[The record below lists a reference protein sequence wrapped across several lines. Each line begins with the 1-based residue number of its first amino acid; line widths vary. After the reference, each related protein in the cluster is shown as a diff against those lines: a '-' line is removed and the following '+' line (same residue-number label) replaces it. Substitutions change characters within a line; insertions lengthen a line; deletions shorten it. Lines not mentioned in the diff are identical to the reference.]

1 MRSASITLNSAA
13 LTHNLTQ
20 VINAIP
26 EKTKVLAMVK
36 ADAYGHGVK
45 YCLPSLQKAD
55 GLGVA
60 CFTEAKQIRDLGWQK
75 VLVLIEGVFSQQEW
89 AESIEA
95 ECQSIIHHQNQVQWA
110 LQQVPASDSP
120 CRTIWLK
127 LNTGMNRLGFE
138 PEELV
143 SVAQTLV
150 DAGYN
155 LILTSHFA
163 NADRPEHPSNTNQ
176 IKMFIESLQD
186 LREKVDPNIK
196 ASLCNSA
203 GIINFPEC
211 HFDWVRPGIVL
222 YGSTPLDGISAQSL
236 QLKPV
241 MSFSASLMAIHNIA
255 AGAHV
260 GYGSRFVA
268 NRPIVKGIVSIGYG
282 DGYPRVVDGSA
293 WVSVQLAANEN
304 ETDIDRSIENDSGLT
319 TLRHYKCPVIGRVA
333 MDMIAIDLTE
343 VPNPTVG
350 CQVTLWGDP
359 DEGAPSVDDI
369 ANSAHTLGYELL
381 CRVTQRPIR
390 ITI

>member
-1 MRSASITLNSAA
+1 MRHASITLNSAA
-13 LTHNLTQ
+13 LTHNLNQ
-20 VINAIP
+20 VINKIP
-26 EKTKVLAMVK
+26 EKTQVLAMVK
-36 ADAYGHGVK
+36 ADAYGHGVRH
-45 YCLPSLQKAD
+45 CVPGLQQAD
-55 GLGVA
+55 ALGVA
-60 CFTEAKQIRDLGWQK
+60 CFDEAKQIRDLGWQK
-75 VLVLIEGVFSQQEW
+75 GVVLIEGVFSQQEW

-95 ECQSIIHHQNQVQWA
+95 KCQSIVHHQNQVQWA
-110 LQQVPASDSP
+110 LANLPAADSP

-138 PEELV
+138 PEEI
-143 SVAQTLV
+143 VAVAKTLV

-163 NADRPEHPSNTNQ
+163 NADRPDHPSNANQ
-176 IKMFIESLQD
+176 IKVFTDALTQ
-186 LREKVDPNIK
+186 LREQVDGHIK

-211 HFDWVRPGIVL
+211 HFDWVRPGIML
-222 YGSTPLDGISAQSL
+222 YGSTPLEGISAQEL

-241 MSFSASLMAIHNIA
+241 MTFSASLMAIHNIA
-255 AGAHV
+255 AGAPV

-293 WVSVQLAANEN
+293 WVTVKPQPSEADSDSSTAAKAAV
-304 ETDIDRSIENDSGLT
+304 S
-319 TLRHYKCPVIGRVA
+319 YKCPVIGRVA

-350 CQVTLWGDP
+350 YQVTLWGDP
-359 DEGAPSVDDI
+359 DKSEPSVDEI

-381 CRVTQRPIR
+381 CRVTQRPTRVVI
-390 ITI
+390 

>member
-1 MRSASITLNSAA
+1 MRHASITLNSAA
-13 LTHNLTQ
+13 LTHNLNQ
-20 VINAIP
+20 VINKIP
-26 EKTKVLAMVK
+26 EKTQVLAMVK
-36 ADAYGHGVK
+36 ADAYGHGVRH
-45 YCLPSLQKAD
+45 CVPGLQQAD
-55 GLGVA
+55 ALGVA
-60 CFTEAKQIRDLGWQK
+60 CFDEAKQIRDLGWQK
-75 VLVLIEGVFSQQEW
+75 GVVLIEGVFSQQEW

-95 ECQSIIHHQNQVQWA
+95 KCQSIVHHQNQVQWA
-110 LQQVPASDSP
+110 LANLPTADSP

-138 PEELV
+138 PEEI
-143 SVAQTLV
+143 VAVAKTLV

-163 NADRPEHPSNTNQ
+163 NADRPDHPSNANQ
-176 IKMFIESLQD
+176 IKVFTDALTQ
-186 LREKVDPNIK
+186 LREQVDGHIK
-196 ASLCNSA
+196 ASLCNSS

-211 HFDWVRPGIVL
+211 HFDWVRPGIML
-222 YGSTPLDGISAQSL
+222 YGSTPLEGISAQEL

-241 MSFSASLMAIHNIA
+241 MTFSASLMAIHNIA
-255 AGAHV
+255 AGAPV

-293 WVSVQLAANEN
+293 WVTVKPQPREGDRDSSTAAKAAL
-304 ETDIDRSIENDSGLT
+304 S
-319 TLRHYKCPVIGRVA
+319 YKCPVIGRVA

-350 CQVTLWGDP
+350 YQVTLWGDP
-359 DEGAPSVDDI
+359 DKSEPSVDEI

-381 CRVTQRPIR
+381 CRVTQRPTRVVI
-390 ITI
+390 

>member
-1 MRSASITLNSAA
+1 MRNASITLNSAA
-13 LTHNLTQ
+13 LTHNLNQ
-20 VINAIP
+20 VIKKIP

-45 YCLPSLQKAD
+45 HCIPGLQQAD
-55 GLGVA
+55 ALGVA
-60 CFTEAKQIRDLGWQK
+60 CFEEAKQIRNLGWQK
-75 VLVLIEGVFSQQEW
+75 GVVLIEGVFSQQEW

-95 ECQSIIHHQNQVQWA
+95 DCQSIVHHQKQVEWA
-110 LQQVPASDSP
+110 LDQLPDSDSG
-120 CRTIWLK
+120 CRTLWLK

-138 PEELV
+138 PEEI
-143 SVAQTLV
+143 VAVAKVLV

-163 NADRPEHPSNTNQ
+163 NADSPEHPSNANQ
-176 IKMFIESLQD
+176 IKIYTDALKE
-186 LREKVDPNIK
+186 LRDQVDSSIK

-211 HFDWVRPGIVL
+211 HFDWVRPGIML
-222 YGSTPLDGISAQSL
+222 YGSTPLEGISAQEL

-241 MSFSASLMAIHNIA
+241 MTFSASLMAIHNIA
-255 AGAHV
+255 AGAPV

-293 WVSVQLAANEN
+293 WVTVTPQTN
-304 ETDIDRSIENDSGLT
+304 ETKSDNTQPEIEVS
-319 TLRHYKCPVIGRVA
+319 YKCPVIGRVA

-343 VPNPTVG
+343 VPNPSVG
-350 CQVTLWGDP
+350 YKVTLWGDP
-359 DEGAPSVDDI
+359 DKAEPSVDEI

-381 CRVTQRPIR
+381 CRVTQRPTRLVI
-390 ITI
+390 

>member
-1 MRSASITLNSAA
+1 MRHASITLNSAA
-13 LTHNLTQ
+13 LTHNLNQ
-20 VINAIP
+20 VINKIP
-26 EKTKVLAMVK
+26 EKTQVLAMVK
-36 ADAYGHGVK
+36 ADAYGHGVRH
-45 YCLPSLQKAD
+45 CVPGLQQAD
-55 GLGVA
+55 ALGVA
-60 CFTEAKQIRDLGWQK
+60 CFDEAKQIRDLGWQK
-75 VLVLIEGVFSQQEW
+75 GVVLIEGVFSQQEW

-95 ECQSIIHHQNQVQWA
+95 KCQSIIHHQNQVQWA
-110 LQQVPASDSP
+110 LANLPTADSP

-138 PEELV
+138 PEEI
-143 SVAQTLV
+143 VAVAKTLV

-163 NADRPEHPSNTNQ
+163 NADRPDHPSNANQ
-176 IKMFIESLQD
+176 IKVFTDALTQ
-186 LREKVDPNIK
+186 LREQVDGHIK

-211 HFDWVRPGIVL
+211 HFDWVRPGIML
-222 YGSTPLDGISAQSL
+222 YGSTPLEGISAQEL

-241 MSFSASLMAIHNIA
+241 MTFSASLMAIHNIA
-255 AGAHV
+255 AGAPV

-293 WVSVQLAANEN
+293 WVTVKPQPSEG
-304 ETDIDRSIENDSGLT
+304 DRDSSTGAKEAVS
-319 TLRHYKCPVIGRVA
+319 YKCPVIGRVA

-350 CQVTLWGDP
+350 YQVTLWGDP
-359 DEGAPSVDDI
+359 DKSEPSVDEI

-381 CRVTQRPIR
+381 CRVTQRPTRVVI
-390 ITI
+390 

>member
-1 MRSASITLNSAA
+1 MRHASITLNSAA
-13 LTHNLTQ
+13 LTHNLNQ
-20 VINAIP
+20 VINKIP
-26 EKTKVLAMVK
+26 EKTQVLAMVK
-36 ADAYGHGVK
+36 ADAYGHGVRH
-45 YCLPSLQKAD
+45 CVPGLQQAD
-55 GLGVA
+55 ALGVA
-60 CFTEAKQIRDLGWQK
+60 CFDEAKQIRDLGWQK
-75 VLVLIEGVFSQQEW
+75 GVVLIEGVFSQQEW

-95 ECQSIIHHQNQVQWA
+95 KCQSIVHHQNQVQWA
-110 LQQVPASDSP
+110 LANLPTADSP

-138 PEELV
+138 PEEI
-143 SVAQTLV
+143 VAVAKTLV

-163 NADRPEHPSNTNQ
+163 NADRPDHPSNANQ
-176 IKMFIESLQD
+176 IKVFTDALTQ
-186 LREKVDPNIK
+186 LREQVDGHIK

-211 HFDWVRPGIVL
+211 HFDWVRPGIML
-222 YGSTPLDGISAQSL
+222 YGSTPLEGISAQEL

-241 MSFSASLMAIHNIA
+241 MTFSASLMAIHNIT
-255 AGAHV
+255 AGAPV

-293 WVSVQLAANEN
+293 WVTVKPQPIEADSDNSTAAKAAL
-304 ETDIDRSIENDSGLT
+304 S
-319 TLRHYKCPVIGRVA
+319 YKCPVIGCVA

-350 CQVTLWGDP
+350 YQVTLWGDP
-359 DEGAPSVDDI
+359 DKSEPSVDEI

-381 CRVTQRPIR
+381 CRVTQRPTRVVI
-390 ITI
+390 

>member
-1 MRSASITLNSAA
+1 MRSASITINSAA

-20 VINAIP
+20 VIKAIP
-26 EKTKVLAMVK
+26 EQTKILAMVK

-45 YCLPSLQKAD
+45 NCLSGLQQAD

-75 VLVLIEGVFSQQEW
+75 ELVLIEGVFSQQEW
-89 AESIEA
+89 AESIAA
-95 ECQSIIHHQNQVQWA
+95 ECQSIIHHQHQVEWAVNQLPQ
-110 LQQVPASDSP
+110 LDSP
-120 CRTIWLK
+120 CRTVWLK

-150 DAGYN
+150 DAGYK

-163 NADRPEHPSNTNQ
+163 NADRPAHASNANQ
-176 IKMFIESLQD
+176 IKIFTEALQQ
-186 LREKVDPNIK
+186 LRSQVDANIK

-211 HFDWVRPGIVL
+211 HFDWVRPGIML
-222 YGSTPLDGISAQSL
+222 YGSTPLDAISAKQLNL
-236 QLKPV
+236 QPV
-241 MSFSASLMAIHNIA
+241 MTFEASLMAIHNIA
-255 AGAHV
+255 AGAPV

-293 WVSVQLAANEN
+293 WVSVQPFDDATHSNKNSSTANA
-304 ETDIDRSIENDSGLT
+304 RMS
-319 TLRHYKCPVIGRVA
+319 YKCPVIGRVA
-333 MDMIAIDLTE
+333 MDMIAIDLTD
-343 VPNPTVG
+343 VPNPSVG
-350 CQVTLWGDP
+350 SKVTLWGDP
-359 DEGAPSVDDI
+359 KKGAPSVDDT
-369 ANSAHTLGYELL
+369 ASSAHTLGYELL

-390 ITI
+390 ITQ

>member
-1 MRSASITLNSAA
+1 MRHASITLNSAA
-13 LTHNLTQ
+13 LTHNLNQ
-20 VINAIP
+20 VINKIP
-26 EKTKVLAMVK
+26 EKTQVLAMVK
-36 ADAYGHGVK
+36 ADAYGHGVRH
-45 YCLPSLQKAD
+45 CVPGLQQAD
-55 GLGVA
+55 ALGVA
-60 CFTEAKQIRDLGWQK
+60 CFDEAKQIRDLGWQK
-75 VLVLIEGVFSQQEW
+75 GVVLIEGVFSQQEW

-95 ECQSIIHHQNQVQWA
+95 KCQSIVHHQNQVQWA
-110 LQQVPASDSP
+110 LANLPAADSP

-138 PEELV
+138 PEEI
-143 SVAQTLV
+143 VAVAKTLV

-163 NADRPEHPSNTNQ
+163 NADRPDHPSNANQ
-176 IKMFIESLQD
+176 IKVFTDALTQ
-186 LREKVDPNIK
+186 LREQVDGHIK

-211 HFDWVRPGIVL
+211 HFDWVRPGIML
-222 YGSTPLDGISAQSL
+222 YGSTPLEGISAQEL

-241 MSFSASLMAIHNIA
+241 MTFSASLMAIHNIA
-255 AGAHV
+255 AGAPV

-293 WVSVQLAANEN
+293 WVTVKPQPSEG
-304 ETDIDRSIENDSGLT
+304 DRDSSTGAKEAVS
-319 TLRHYKCPVIGRVA
+319 YKCPVIGRVA

-350 CQVTLWGDP
+350 YQVTLWGDP
-359 DEGAPSVDDI
+359 DKSEPSVDEI

-381 CRVTQRPIR
+381 CRVTQRPTRVVI
-390 ITI
+390 

>member
-1 MRSASITLNSAA
+1 MRNASITINSAA
-13 LTHNLTQ
+13 LTHNLSQ
-20 VINAIP
+20 VIKKIP

-45 YCLPSLQKAD
+45 NCILSLQQAD
-55 GLGVA
+55 ALGVA
-60 CFTEAKQIRDLGWQK
+60 CFDEAKQIRSLGWQK
-75 VLVLIEGVFSQQEW
+75 GIVLIEGVFSQQEW

-95 ECQSIIHHQNQVQWA
+95 DCQSIIHHQKQVQWA
-110 LQQVPASDSP
+110 LDQLPAADSA
-120 CRTIWLK
+120 CRTLWLK

-138 PEELV
+138 PEEI
-143 SVAQTLV
+143 VAVAKTLV

-163 NADRPEHPSNTNQ
+163 NADRPDHPSNANQ
-176 IKMFIESLQD
+176 IKIFTEALTE
-186 LREKVDPNIK
+186 LREQVDGNIK

-203 GIINFPEC
+203 GILNFPEC
-211 HFDWVRPGIVL
+211 HFDWVRPGIML
-222 YGSTPLDGISAQSL
+222 YGSTPLEGISAQDL

-241 MSFSASLMAIHNIA
+241 MTFAASLMAIHNIA
-255 AGAHV
+255 AGAPV

-293 WVSVQLAANEN
+293 WVTVKQMASDSTES
-304 ETDIDRSIENDSGLT
+304 ETTVSYR
-319 TLRHYKCPVIGRVA
+319 CPVIGRVA

-343 VPNPTVG
+343 VPNPIVG
-350 CQVTLWGDP
+350 YKVVLWGDP
-359 DEGAPSVDDI
+359 EQAEPSVDEI

-381 CRVTQRPIR
+381 CRVTQRPTRVLI
-390 ITI
+390 

>member
-1 MRSASITLNSAA
+1 MRHASITLNSAA
-13 LTHNLTQ
+13 LTHNLNQ
-20 VINAIP
+20 VINKIP
-26 EKTKVLAMVK
+26 EKTQVLAMVK
-36 ADAYGHGVK
+36 ADAYGHGVRH
-45 YCLPSLQKAD
+45 CVPGLQQAD
-55 GLGVA
+55 ALGVA
-60 CFTEAKQIRDLGWQK
+60 CFDEAKQIRDLGWQK
-75 VLVLIEGVFSQQEW
+75 GVVLIEGVFSQQEW

-95 ECQSIIHHQNQVQWA
+95 KCQSIVHHQNQVQWA
-110 LQQVPASDSP
+110 LANLPTADSP

-138 PEELV
+138 PEEI
-143 SVAQTLV
+143 VAVAKTLV
-150 DAGYN
+150 DAGYS

-163 NADRPEHPSNTNQ
+163 NADRPDHPSNANQ
-176 IKMFIESLQD
+176 IKVFTDALTQ
-186 LREKVDPNIK
+186 LREQVDGHIK

-211 HFDWVRPGIVL
+211 HFDWVRPGIML
-222 YGSTPLDGISAQSL
+222 YGSTPLEGISAQEL

-241 MSFSASLMAIHNIA
+241 MTFSASLMAIHNIA
-255 AGAHV
+255 AGAPV

-293 WVSVQLAANEN
+293 WVTVKPQPIEADSDNSTAAKAAL
-304 ETDIDRSIENDSGLT
+304 S
-319 TLRHYKCPVIGRVA
+319 YKCPVIGRVA

-350 CQVTLWGDP
+350 YQVTLWGDP
-359 DEGAPSVDDI
+359 DKSEPSVDEI

-381 CRVTQRPIR
+381 CRVTQRPTRVVI
-390 ITI
+390 

>member
-1 MRSASITLNSAA
+1 MRHASITLNSAA
-13 LTHNLTQ
+13 LTHNLNQ
-20 VINAIP
+20 VINKIP
-26 EKTKVLAMVK
+26 EKTQVLAMVK
-36 ADAYGHGVK
+36 ADAYGHGVRH
-45 YCLPSLQKAD
+45 CVPGLQQAD
-55 GLGVA
+55 ALGVA
-60 CFTEAKQIRDLGWQK
+60 CFDEAKQIRDLGWQK
-75 VLVLIEGVFSQQEW
+75 GVVLIEGVFSQQEW

-95 ECQSIIHHQNQVQWA
+95 KCQSIVHHQNQVQWA
-110 LQQVPASDSP
+110 LANLPAADSP

-138 PEELV
+138 PEEI
-143 SVAQTLV
+143 VAVAKTLV
-150 DAGYN
+150 DAGYS

-163 NADRPEHPSNTNQ
+163 NADRPDHPSNANQ
-176 IKMFIESLQD
+176 IKVFTDALTQ
-186 LREKVDPNIK
+186 LREQVDGHIK

-211 HFDWVRPGIVL
+211 HFDWVRPGIML
-222 YGSTPLDGISAQSL
+222 YGSTPLEGISAQEL

-241 MSFSASLMAIHNIA
+241 MTFSASLMAIHNIA
-255 AGAHV
+255 AGAPV

-293 WVSVQLAANEN
+293 WVTVKPQPSEG
-304 ETDIDRSIENDSGLT
+304 DRDSSTGAKEAVS
-319 TLRHYKCPVIGRVA
+319 YKCPVIGRVA

-350 CQVTLWGDP
+350 YQVTLWGDP
-359 DEGAPSVDDI
+359 DKSEPSVDEI

-381 CRVTQRPIR
+381 CRVTQRPTRVVI
-390 ITI
+390 

>member
-1 MRSASITLNSAA
+1 MRHASITLNSAA
-13 LTHNLTQ
+13 LTHNLNQ
-20 VINAIP
+20 VINKIP
-26 EKTKVLAMVK
+26 EKTQVLAMVK
-36 ADAYGHGVK
+36 ADAYGHGVRH
-45 YCLPSLQKAD
+45 CVPGLQQAD
-55 GLGVA
+55 ALGVA
-60 CFTEAKQIRDLGWQK
+60 CFDEAKQIRDLGWQK
-75 VLVLIEGVFSQQEW
+75 GVVLIEGVFSQQEW

-95 ECQSIIHHQNQVQWA
+95 KCQSIIHHQNQVQWA
-110 LQQVPASDSP
+110 LANLPTADSP

-138 PEELV
+138 PEEI
-143 SVAQTLV
+143 VAVAKTLV

-163 NADRPEHPSNTNQ
+163 NADRPDHPSNANQ
-176 IKMFIESLQD
+176 IKVFTDALTQ
-186 LREKVDPNIK
+186 LREQVDGHIK
-196 ASLCNSA
+196 ASLCNSS

-211 HFDWVRPGIVL
+211 HFDWVRPGIML
-222 YGSTPLDGISAQSL
+222 YGSTPLEGISAQEL

-241 MSFSASLMAIHNIA
+241 MTFSASLMAIHNIA
-255 AGAHV
+255 AGAPV

-293 WVSVQLAANEN
+293 WVTVKPQPSEG
-304 ETDIDRSIENDSGLT
+304 DRDSSTGAKEAVS
-319 TLRHYKCPVIGRVA
+319 YKCPVIGRVA

-350 CQVTLWGDP
+350 YQVTLWGDP
-359 DEGAPSVDDI
+359 DKSEPSVDEI

-381 CRVTQRPIR
+381 CRVTQRPTRVVI
-390 ITI
+390 

>member
-1 MRSASITLNSAA
+1 MRHASITLNSAA
-13 LTHNLTQ
+13 LTHNLNQ
-20 VINAIP
+20 VINKIP
-26 EKTKVLAMVK
+26 EKTQVLAMVK
-36 ADAYGHGVK
+36 ADAYGHGVRH
-45 YCLPSLQKAD
+45 CVPGLQQAD
-55 GLGVA
+55 ALGVA
-60 CFTEAKQIRDLGWQK
+60 CFDEAKQIRDLGWQK
-75 VLVLIEGVFSQQEW
+75 GVVLIEGVFSQQEW

-95 ECQSIIHHQNQVQWA
+95 KCQSIVHHQNQVQWA
-110 LQQVPASDSP
+110 LANLPTADSP

-138 PEELV
+138 PEEI
-143 SVAQTLV
+143 VAVAKTLV

-163 NADRPEHPSNTNQ
+163 NADRPDHPSNANQ
-176 IKMFIESLQD
+176 IKVFTDALTQ
-186 LREKVDPNIK
+186 LREQVDGHIK

-211 HFDWVRPGIVL
+211 HFDWVRPGIML
-222 YGSTPLDGISAQSL
+222 YGSTPLEGISTQEL

-241 MSFSASLMAIHNIA
+241 MTFSASLMAIHNIA
-255 AGAHV
+255 AGAPV

-293 WVSVQLAANEN
+293 WVTVKPQPSEG
-304 ETDIDRSIENDSGLT
+304 DRDSSTGAKEAVS
-319 TLRHYKCPVIGRVA
+319 YKCPVIGRVA

-350 CQVTLWGDP
+350 YQVTLWGDP
-359 DEGAPSVDDI
+359 DKSEPSVDEI

-381 CRVTQRPIR
+381 CRVTQRPTRVVI
-390 ITI
+390 

>member
-1 MRSASITLNSAA
+1 MRHASITLNSAA
-13 LTHNLTQ
+13 LTHNLNQ
-20 VINAIP
+20 VINKIP
-26 EKTKVLAMVK
+26 EKTQVLAMVK
-36 ADAYGHGVK
+36 ADAYGHGVRH
-45 YCLPSLQKAD
+45 CVPSLQQAD
-55 GLGVA
+55 ALGVA
-60 CFTEAKQIRDLGWQK
+60 CFDEAKQIRDLGWQK
-75 VLVLIEGVFSQQEW
+75 GVVLIEGVFSQQEW

-95 ECQSIIHHQNQVQWA
+95 KCQSIVHHQNQVQWA
-110 LQQVPASDSP
+110 LANLPTADSP

-138 PEELV
+138 PEEI
-143 SVAQTLV
+143 VAVAKTLV

-163 NADRPEHPSNTNQ
+163 NADRPDHPSNANQ
-176 IKMFIESLQD
+176 IKVFTDALTQ
-186 LREKVDPNIK
+186 LREQVDGHIK

-211 HFDWVRPGIVL
+211 HFDWVRPGIML
-222 YGSTPLDGISAQSL
+222 YGSTPLEGISAQEL

-241 MSFSASLMAIHNIA
+241 MTFSASLMAIHNIA
-255 AGAHV
+255 AGAPV

-293 WVSVQLAANEN
+293 WVTVKPQPSEG
-304 ETDIDRSIENDSGLT
+304 DRDSSTGAKEAVS
-319 TLRHYKCPVIGRVA
+319 YKCPVIGRVA

-350 CQVTLWGDP
+350 YQVTLWGDP
-359 DEGAPSVDDI
+359 DKSEPSVDEI

-381 CRVTQRPIR
+381 CRVTQRPTRVVI
-390 ITI
+390 

>member
-1 MRSASITLNSAA
+1 MRHASITLNSAA
-13 LTHNLTQ
+13 LTHNLNQ
-20 VINAIP
+20 VINKIP
-26 EKTKVLAMVK
+26 EKTQVLAMVK
-36 ADAYGHGVK
+36 ADAYGHGVRH
-45 YCLPSLQKAD
+45 CVPGLQQAD
-55 GLGVA
+55 ALGVA
-60 CFTEAKQIRDLGWQK
+60 CFDEAKQIRDLGWQK
-75 VLVLIEGVFSQQEW
+75 GVVLIEGVFSQQEW

-95 ECQSIIHHQNQVQWA
+95 KCQSIVHHQNQVQWA
-110 LQQVPASDSP
+110 LANLPTADSP

-138 PEELV
+138 PEEI
-143 SVAQTLV
+143 VAVAKTLV

-163 NADRPEHPSNTNQ
+163 NADRPDHPSNANQ
-176 IKMFIESLQD
+176 IKVFTDALTQ
-186 LREKVDPNIK
+186 LREQVDGHIK
-196 ASLCNSA
+196 ASLCNSS

-211 HFDWVRPGIVL
+211 HFDWVRPGIML
-222 YGSTPLDGISAQSL
+222 YGSTPLEGISAQEL

-241 MSFSASLMAIHNIA
+241 MTFSASLMAIHNIA
-255 AGAHV
+255 AGAPV

-293 WVSVQLAANEN
+293 WVTVKPQPSEG
-304 ETDIDRSIENDSGLT
+304 DRDSSTGAKEAVS
-319 TLRHYKCPVIGRVA
+319 YKCPVIGRVA

-350 CQVTLWGDP
+350 YQVTLWGDP
-359 DEGAPSVDDI
+359 DKSEPSVDEI

-390 ITI
+390 VVI

>member
-1 MRSASITLNSAA
+1 MRHASITLNSAA
-13 LTHNLTQ
+13 LTHNLNQ
-20 VINAIP
+20 VINKIP
-26 EKTKVLAMVK
+26 EKTQVLAMVK
-36 ADAYGHGVK
+36 ADAYGHGVRH
-45 YCLPSLQKAD
+45 CVPGLQQAD
-55 GLGVA
+55 ALGVA
-60 CFTEAKQIRDLGWQK
+60 CFDEAKQIRDLGWQK
-75 VLVLIEGVFSQQEW
+75 GVVLIEGVFSQQEW

-95 ECQSIIHHQNQVQWA
+95 KCQSIVHHQNQVQWA
-110 LQQVPASDSP
+110 LANLPTADSP

-138 PEELV
+138 PEEI
-143 SVAQTLV
+143 VAVAKTLV

-163 NADRPEHPSNTNQ
+163 NADRPDHPSNANQ
-176 IKMFIESLQD
+176 IKVFTDALTQ
-186 LREKVDPNIK
+186 LREQVDGHIK

-211 HFDWVRPGIVL
+211 HFDWVRPGIML
-222 YGSTPLDGISAQSL
+222 YGSTPLEGISAQEL

-241 MSFSASLMAIHNIA
+241 MTFSASLMAIHNIA
-255 AGAHV
+255 AGAPV

-293 WVSVQLAANEN
+293 WVTVKPQPSEG
-304 ETDIDRSIENDSGLT
+304 DRDSSTGAKEAVS
-319 TLRHYKCPVIGRVA
+319 YKCPVIGRVA

-350 CQVTLWGDP
+350 YQVTLWGDP
-359 DEGAPSVDDI
+359 DKSEPSVDEI

-381 CRVTQRPIR
+381 CRVTQRPTRVVI
-390 ITI
+390 

>member
-1 MRSASITLNSAA
+1 MRHASITLNSAA
-13 LTHNLTQ
+13 LTHNLNQ
-20 VINAIP
+20 VINKIP
-26 EKTKVLAMVK
+26 EKTQVLAMVK
-36 ADAYGHGVK
+36 ADAYGHGVRH
-45 YCLPSLQKAD
+45 CVPGLQQAD
-55 GLGVA
+55 ALGVA
-60 CFTEAKQIRDLGWQK
+60 CFDEAKQIRDLGWQK
-75 VLVLIEGVFSQQEW
+75 GVVLIEGVFSQQEW

-95 ECQSIIHHQNQVQWA
+95 KCQSIVHHQNQVQWA
-110 LQQVPASDSP
+110 LANLPTADSP

-138 PEELV
+138 PEEI
-143 SVAQTLV
+143 VAVAKTLV

-163 NADRPEHPSNTNQ
+163 NADRPDHPSNANQ
-176 IKMFIESLQD
+176 IKVFTDALTQ
-186 LREKVDPNIK
+186 LREQVDDHIK

-211 HFDWVRPGIVL
+211 HFDWVRPGIML
-222 YGSTPLDGISAQSL
+222 YGSTPLEGISAQEL

-241 MSFSASLMAIHNIA
+241 MTFSASLMAIHNIA
-255 AGAHV
+255 AGAPV

-293 WVSVQLAANEN
+293 WVTVKPQPSEG
-304 ETDIDRSIENDSGLT
+304 DRDSSTGAKEAVS
-319 TLRHYKCPVIGRVA
+319 YKCPVIGRVA

-350 CQVTLWGDP
+350 YQVTLWGDP
-359 DEGAPSVDDI
+359 DKSEPSVDEI

-381 CRVTQRPIR
+381 CRVTQRPTRVVI
-390 ITI
+390 

>member
-1 MRSASITLNSAA
+1 MRHASITLNSAA
-13 LTHNLTQ
+13 LTHNLNQ
-20 VINAIP
+20 VINKIP
-26 EKTKVLAMVK
+26 EKTQVLAMVK
-36 ADAYGHGVK
+36 ADAYGHGVRH
-45 YCLPSLQKAD
+45 CVPGLQQAD
-55 GLGVA
+55 ALGVA
-60 CFTEAKQIRDLGWQK
+60 CFDEAKQIRDLGWQK
-75 VLVLIEGVFSQQEW
+75 GVVLIEGVFSQQEW

-95 ECQSIIHHQNQVQWA
+95 KCQSIVHHQNQVQWA
-110 LQQVPASDSP
+110 LANLPTADSP

-138 PEELV
+138 PEEI
-143 SVAQTLV
+143 VAVAKTLV

-163 NADRPEHPSNTNQ
+163 NADRPDHPSNANQ
-176 IKMFIESLQD
+176 IKVFTDALTQ
-186 LREKVDPNIK
+186 LREQVDGHIK
-196 ASLCNSA
+196 ASLCNSS

-211 HFDWVRPGIVL
+211 HFDWVRPGIML
-222 YGSTPLDGISAQSL
+222 YGSTPLEGISAQEI

-241 MSFSASLMAIHNIA
+241 MTFSASLMAIHNIA
-255 AGAHV
+255 AGAPV

-293 WVSVQLAANEN
+293 WVTVKPQPSEG
-304 ETDIDRSIENDSGLT
+304 DRDSSTGAKEAVS
-319 TLRHYKCPVIGRVA
+319 YKCPVIGRVA

-350 CQVTLWGDP
+350 YQVTLWGDP
-359 DEGAPSVDDI
+359 DKSEPSVDEI

-381 CRVTQRPIR
+381 CRVTQRPTRVVI
-390 ITI
+390 

>member
-1 MRSASITLNSAA
+1 MRNASITLNSAA
-13 LTHNLTQ
+13 LTHNLNQ
-20 VINAIP
+20 VIKKIP
-26 EKTKVLAMVK
+26 EKTKILAMVK

-45 YCLPSLQKAD
+45 QCIPSLQQAD
-55 GLGVA
+55 ALGVA
-60 CFTEAKQIRDLGWQK
+60 CFDEAKQIRSLGWQK
-75 VLVLIEGVFSQQEW
+75 GIVLIEGVFSQQEW

-110 LQQVPASDSP
+110 LQQLPAADSA
-120 CRTIWLK
+120 CRTLWLK

-138 PEELV
+138 PEEI
-143 SVAQTLV
+143 VAVAKTLV

-163 NADRPEHPSNTNQ
+163 NADRPDHPSNANQ
-176 IKMFIESLQD
+176 IKVFTGALTD
-186 LREKVDPNIK
+186 LRQQVDSNIK

-211 HFDWVRPGIVL
+211 HFDWVRPGIML
-222 YGSTPLDGISAQSL
+222 YGSTPLEGISAQDL

-241 MSFSASLMAIHNIA
+241 MTFEASLMAIHNIA
-255 AGAHV
+255 AGAPV

-293 WVSVQLAANEN
+293 WVTVKQTASDSAESEAAV
-304 ETDIDRSIENDSGLT
+304 S
-319 TLRHYKCPVIGRVA
+319 YKCPVIGRVA

-350 CQVTLWGDP
+350 YKVVLWGDP
-359 DEGAPSVDDI
+359 DQAEPSVDEI

-381 CRVTQRPIR
+381 CRVTQRPTRVVI
-390 ITI
+390 

>member
-1 MRSASITLNSAA
+1 MRHASITINSAA
-13 LTHNLTQ
+13 LTHNLNQ
-20 VINAIP
+20 VIKKIP

-45 YCLPSLQKAD
+45 HCIASLQQAD
-55 GLGVA
+55 ALGVA
-60 CFTEAKQIRDLGWQK
+60 CFDEAKQIRSLGWQK
-75 VLVLIEGVFSQQEW
+75 GIVLIEGVFSQQEW

-95 ECQSIIHHQNQVQWA
+95 DCQSIIHHQKQVQWA
-110 LQQVPASDSP
+110 VDQLPAADSA
-120 CRTIWLK
+120 CRTVWLK

-138 PEELV
+138 PEEI
-143 SVAQTLV
+143 VAVAKTLV

-163 NADRPEHPSNTNQ
+163 NADRPDHPSNGNQ
-176 IKMFIESLQD
+176 IKIFTEALTE
-186 LREKVDPNIK
+186 LREQVDSNIK

-203 GIINFPEC
+203 GILNFPEC
-211 HFDWVRPGIVL
+211 HFDWVRPGIML
-222 YGSTPLDGISAQSL
+222 YGSTPLEGISAQDL

-241 MSFSASLMAIHNIA
+241 MTFAASLMAIHNIA
-255 AGAHV
+255 AGAPV

-293 WVSVQLAANEN
+293 WVTVKQMASDSTES
-304 ETDIDRSIENDSGLT
+304 ETTVS
-319 TLRHYKCPVIGRVA
+319 YKCPVIGRVA

-343 VPNPTVG
+343 VPNPMVG
-350 CQVTLWGDP
+350 YKVVLWGDP
-359 DEGAPSVDDI
+359 EQAEPSVDEI

-381 CRVTQRPIR
+381 CRVTQRPTRVVI
-390 ITI
+390 

>member
-1 MRSASITLNSAA
+1 MRNASITINSAA
-13 LTHNLTQ
+13 LTHNLSQ
-20 VINAIP
+20 VIKKIP

-45 YCLPSLQKAD
+45 HCILSLQQAD
-55 GLGVA
+55 ALGVA
-60 CFTEAKQIRDLGWQK
+60 CFDEAKQIRSLGWQK
-75 VLVLIEGVFSQQEW
+75 GIVLIEGVFSQQEW

-95 ECQSIIHHQNQVQWA
+95 DCQSIIHHQKQVQWA
-110 LQQVPASDSP
+110 LDQLPAADSA
-120 CRTIWLK
+120 CRTLWLK

-138 PEELV
+138 PEEI
-143 SVAQTLV
+143 VAVAKTLV

-163 NADRPEHPSNTNQ
+163 NADRPDHPSNANQ
-176 IKMFIESLQD
+176 IKIFTEALTE
-186 LREKVDPNIK
+186 LREQVDSNIK

-203 GIINFPEC
+203 GILNFPEC
-211 HFDWVRPGIVL
+211 HFDWVRPGIML
-222 YGSTPLDGISAQSL
+222 YGSTPLEGISAQDL

-241 MSFSASLMAIHNIA
+241 MTFAASLMAIHNIA
-255 AGAHV
+255 AGAPV

-293 WVSVQLAANEN
+293 WVTVKQMAS
-304 ETDIDRSIENDSGLT
+304 DST
-319 TLRHYKCPVIGRVA
+319 ESEATVSYKCPVIGRVA

-343 VPNPTVG
+343 VPNPMVG
-350 CQVTLWGDP
+350 YKVVLWGDP
-359 DEGAPSVDDI
+359 EQAEPSVDEI

-381 CRVTQRPIR
+381 CRVTQRPTRVVI
-390 ITI
+390 

>member
-1 MRSASITLNSAA
+1 MRNASITINSAA
-13 LTHNLTQ
+13 LTHNLNQ
-20 VINAIP
+20 VIKKIP

-45 YCLPSLQKAD
+45 HCILSLQQAD
-55 GLGVA
+55 ALGVA
-60 CFTEAKQIRDLGWQK
+60 CFDEAKQIRSLGWQK
-75 VLVLIEGVFSQQEW
+75 GIVLIEGVFSQQEW

-95 ECQSIIHHQNQVQWA
+95 DCQSIIHHQKQVQWA
-110 LQQVPASDSP
+110 LDQLPAADSA
-120 CRTIWLK
+120 CRTLWLR

-138 PEELV
+138 PEEI
-143 SVAQTLV
+143 VAVAKTLV

-163 NADRPEHPSNTNQ
+163 NADRPDHPSNVNQ
-176 IKMFIESLQD
+176 IKIFTEALTE
-186 LREKVDPNIK
+186 LREQVDSNIK

-203 GIINFPEC
+203 GILNFPEC
-211 HFDWVRPGIVL
+211 HFDWVRPGIML
-222 YGSTPLDGISAQSL
+222 YGSTPLEGISARDL

-241 MSFSASLMAIHNIA
+241 MTFAASLMAIHNIA
-255 AGAHV
+255 AGAPV

-293 WVSVQLAANEN
+293 WVTVKQMASDSTES
-304 ETDIDRSIENDSGLT
+304 ETTVS
-319 TLRHYKCPVIGRVA
+319 YKCPVIGRVA

-343 VPNPTVG
+343 VPNPMVG
-350 CQVTLWGDP
+350 YKVVLWGDP
-359 DEGAPSVDDI
+359 EQAEPSVDEI

-381 CRVTQRPIR
+381 CRVTQRPTRVVI
-390 ITI
+390 

>member
-1 MRSASITLNSAA
+1 MRNASITINSAA
-13 LTHNLTQ
+13 LTHNLSQ
-20 VINAIP
+20 VIKKIP

-45 YCLPSLQKAD
+45 HCILSLQQAD
-55 GLGVA
+55 ALGVA
-60 CFTEAKQIRDLGWQK
+60 CFDEAKQIRSLGWQK
-75 VLVLIEGVFSQQEW
+75 GIVLIEGVFSQQEW

-95 ECQSIIHHQNQVQWA
+95 DCQSIIHHQKQVQWA
-110 LQQVPASDSP
+110 LDQLPAADSA
-120 CRTIWLK
+120 CRTLWLK

-138 PEELV
+138 PEEI
-143 SVAQTLV
+143 VAVAKTLV

-163 NADRPEHPSNTNQ
+163 NADRPDHPSNANQ
-176 IKMFIESLQD
+176 IKIFTEALTE
-186 LREKVDPNIK
+186 LREQVDGNIK

-203 GIINFPEC
+203 GILNFPEC
-211 HFDWVRPGIVL
+211 HFDWVRPGIML
-222 YGSTPLDGISAQSL
+222 YGSTPLEGISAQDL

-241 MSFSASLMAIHNIA
+241 MTFAASLMAIHNIA
-255 AGAHV
+255 AGAPV

-293 WVSVQLAANEN
+293 WVTVKQMAS
-304 ETDIDRSIENDSGLT
+304 DST
-319 TLRHYKCPVIGRVA
+319 ESEATVSYKCPVIGRVA

-343 VPNPTVG
+343 VPNPMVG
-350 CQVTLWGDP
+350 YKVVLWGDP
-359 DEGAPSVDDI
+359 EQAEPSVDEI

-381 CRVTQRPIR
+381 CRVTQRPTRVVI
-390 ITI
+390 

>member
-1 MRSASITLNSAA
+1 MRHASITLNSAA
-13 LTHNLTQ
+13 LTHNLNQ
-20 VINAIP
+20 VINKIP
-26 EKTKVLAMVK
+26 EKTQVLAMVK
-36 ADAYGHGVK
+36 ADAYGHGVRH
-45 YCLPSLQKAD
+45 CVPGLQQAD
-55 GLGVA
+55 ALGVA
-60 CFTEAKQIRDLGWQK
+60 CFDEAKQIRDLGWQK
-75 VLVLIEGVFSQQEW
+75 GLVLIEGVFSQQEW

-95 ECQSIIHHQNQVQWA
+95 KCQSIVHHQNQVQWA
-110 LQQVPASDSP
+110 LANLPAADSP

-138 PEELV
+138 PEEI
-143 SVAQTLV
+143 VAVAKTLV

-163 NADRPEHPSNTNQ
+163 NADRPDHPSNANQ
-176 IKMFIESLQD
+176 IKVFTDALTQ
-186 LREKVDPNIK
+186 LREQVDGHIK

-211 HFDWVRPGIVL
+211 HFDWVRPGIML
-222 YGSTPLDGISAQSL
+222 YGSTPLEGISAQEL

-241 MSFSASLMAIHNIA
+241 MTFSASLMAIHNIA
-255 AGAHV
+255 AGAPV

-293 WVSVQLAANEN
+293 WVTVKPQPSEG
-304 ETDIDRSIENDSGLT
+304 DRDSSTGAKEAVS
-319 TLRHYKCPVIGRVA
+319 YKCPVIGRVA

-350 CQVTLWGDP
+350 YQVTLWGDP
-359 DEGAPSVDDI
+359 DKSEPSVDEI

-381 CRVTQRPIR
+381 CRVTQRPTRVVI
-390 ITI
+390 

>member
-1 MRSASITLNSAA
+1 MRNASITINSAA
-13 LTHNLTQ
+13 LTHNLSQ
-20 VINAIP
+20 VIKKIP

-45 YCLPSLQKAD
+45 HCILSLQQAD
-55 GLGVA
+55 ALGVA
-60 CFTEAKQIRDLGWQK
+60 CFDEAKQIRSLGWQK
-75 VLVLIEGVFSQQEW
+75 GIVLIEGVFSQQEW

-95 ECQSIIHHQNQVQWA
+95 DCQSIIHHQKQVQWA
-110 LQQVPASDSP
+110 LDQLPAADSA
-120 CRTIWLK
+120 CRTLWLK

-138 PEELV
+138 PEEI
-143 SVAQTLV
+143 VAVAKTLV

-163 NADRPEHPSNTNQ
+163 NADRPDHPSNANQ
-176 IKMFIESLQD
+176 IKIFTEALTE
-186 LREKVDPNIK
+186 LREQVDSNIK

-203 GIINFPEC
+203 GILNFPEC
-211 HFDWVRPGIVL
+211 HFDWVRPGIML
-222 YGSTPLDGISAQSL
+222 YGSTPLEGISAQDL

-241 MSFSASLMAIHNIA
+241 MTFAASLMAIHNIA
-255 AGAHV
+255 AGAPV

-293 WVSVQLAANEN
+293 WVTVKQMASDSTES
-304 ETDIDRSIENDSGLT
+304 ETTVS
-319 TLRHYKCPVIGRVA
+319 YKCPVIGRVA

-343 VPNPTVG
+343 VPNPMVG
-350 CQVTLWGDP
+350 YKVVLWGDP
-359 DEGAPSVDDI
+359 EQAEPSVDEI

-381 CRVTQRPIR
+381 CRVTQRPTRVVI
-390 ITI
+390 

>member
-1 MRSASITLNSAA
+1 MRHASITLNSAA
-13 LTHNLTQ
+13 LTHNLNQ
-20 VINAIP
+20 VINKIP
-26 EKTKVLAMVK
+26 EKTQVLAMVK
-36 ADAYGHGVK
+36 ADAYGHGVRH
-45 YCLPSLQKAD
+45 CVPGLQQAD
-55 GLGVA
+55 ALGVA
-60 CFTEAKQIRDLGWQK
+60 CFDEAKQIRDLGWQK
-75 VLVLIEGVFSQQEW
+75 GVVLIEGVFSQQEW

-95 ECQSIIHHQNQVQWA
+95 KCQSIVHHQNQVQWA
-110 LQQVPASDSP
+110 LANLPAADSP

-138 PEELV
+138 PEEI
-143 SVAQTLV
+143 VAVAKTLV

-163 NADRPEHPSNTNQ
+163 NADRPDHPSNANQ
-176 IKMFIESLQD
+176 IKVFTDALTQ
-186 LREKVDPNIK
+186 LREQVDGHIK
-196 ASLCNSA
+196 ASLCNSS

-211 HFDWVRPGIVL
+211 HFDWVRPGIML
-222 YGSTPLDGISAQSL
+222 YGSTPLEGISAQEL

-241 MSFSASLMAIHNIA
+241 MTFSASLMAIHNIA
-255 AGAHV
+255 AGAPV

-293 WVSVQLAANEN
+293 WVTVKPQPSEG
-304 ETDIDRSIENDSGLT
+304 DRDSSTGAKEAVS
-319 TLRHYKCPVIGRVA
+319 YKCPVIGRVA

-350 CQVTLWGDP
+350 YQVTLWGDP
-359 DEGAPSVDDI
+359 DKSEPSVDEI

-381 CRVTQRPIR
+381 CRVTQRPTRVVI
-390 ITI
+390 